1 MLTHHHSQQAGYL
14 TCKRAKAKGLLTT
27 LHLCW
32 LKYAVMRM
40 IAFRLWWLL
49 LLRIFGEGDVRIFNF
64 MKGPLDMGL
73 EYKIFCLLS
82 LVVLFPRLCSSQ
94 DPFICSRATYYGSPD
109 CLGTPRGACG
119 YSEFGKTINRGDVGA
134 VSRLYRN
141 GTGCGACY
149 QVRCTHVQLC
159 TDNGVTI
166 VATDYGEGDHTDFI
180 LSPSA
185 FVKLARPNMASEL
198 VAYGVVD
205 IEYRRVPCQ
214 YPGNNFMFKIHEHSR
229 FPNYL
234 ALIILYQSGQ
244 RDVVAVELWQEDCQ
258 EWRGMRR
265 AFGAVWDMP
274 DPPKGLI
281 NIRFQVSGVDGET
294 WILLSNIIPG
304 DWKTGAAY
312 DSAIQLS

>member
-1 MLTHHHSQQAGYL
+1 MGRTGV
-14 TCKRAKAKGLLTT
+14 TP
-27 LHLCW
+27 
-32 LKYAVMRM
+32 
-40 IAFRLWWLL
+40 WWIQIQTP
-49 LLRIFGEGDVRIFNF
+49 IFKF
-64 MKGPLDMGL
+64 
-73 EYKIFCLLS
+73 
-82 LVVLFPRLCSSQ
+82 
-94 DPFICSRATYYGSPD
+94 GSD
-109 CLGTPRGACG
+109 SDTERGACG
-119 YSEFGKTINRGDVGA
+119 YSEFGKTINRGNVGA

-159 TDNGVTI
+159 RDNGVTI
-166 VATDYGEGDHTDFI
+166 VADYGEGDHTDFI

-185 FVKLARPNMASEL
+185 FVKLARPNMALEL

-229 FPNYL
+229 FPTCL
-234 ALIILYQSGQ
+234 ALINLYQSGQ
-244 RDVVAVELWQEDCQ
+244 RVIVAVELWQV
-258 EWRGMRR
+258 RR
-265 AFGAVWDMP
+265 IARSGGECVGHLAQSVWDMP

-304 DWKTGAAY
+304 DWKTGC
-312 DSAIQLS
+312 L